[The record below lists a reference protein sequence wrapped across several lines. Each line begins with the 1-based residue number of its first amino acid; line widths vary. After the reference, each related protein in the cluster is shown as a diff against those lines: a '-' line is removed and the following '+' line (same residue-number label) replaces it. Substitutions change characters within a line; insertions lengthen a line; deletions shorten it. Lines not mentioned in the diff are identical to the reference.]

1 VLVLLLVSMG
11 VPASNAQNSGENL
24 QSAVQISKSSTNSY
38 QIVNETAYIKPFF
51 DISYIISGSSNLLNN
66 SQSIINSTIINDF
79 LSSPT
84 AGYIMQQNNSSN
96 PATNATNVL
105 PALPNPFVN
114 QETISVTIQ
123 QQLSEAINSAIDI
136 DNFDSTVFFYMILIT
151 ICNNK
156 SNRMATISILYL
168 TIISIGHKNLL
179 IFLHYVMTYT
189 LLTFQLIIT
198 AINLYD
204 I

>member
-1 VLVLLLVSMG
+1 MNKINSFPKRGLTFSYCLSGVLVLLLVSMG

-96 PATNATNVL
+96 STANATNVFVH
-105 PALPNPFVN
+105 LPNPFVD
-114 QETISVTIQ
+114 QEKISNTIQ
-123 QQLSEAINSAIDI
+123 QQLFEAIDSAIDI
-136 DNFDSTVFFYMILIT
+136 DYFEIDIKCTFG
-151 ICNNK
+151 NK
-156 SNRMATISILYL
+156 IQDWNCDVYSLPT
-168 TIISIGHKNLL
+168 
-179 IFLHYVMTYT
+179 
-189 LLTFQLIIT
+189 
-198 AINLYD
+198 
-204 I
+204 